1 VGGTTRSLVVE
12 DLVVRYGDV
21 EAVHGV
27 SFSIAAGEVLG
38 LLGPN
43 GAGKTSVLRVLTTLV
58 RPAAG
63 RAWVLG
69 HEVGREPSVVRRL
82 IGYVPQSLSADGSL
96 TGREN
101 AALFARLYSVPR
113 AERWP
118 RVEGALAVMGIDDAA
133 DQPVRTYSGGMVRRL
148 EVACALLHSPRV
160 LFLDEPT
167 VGLDPVARRT
177 VWRHLDRLR
186 ADTGATLLVT
196 THSMEEAEEHC
207 GRVVVMSGGQVRAEG
222 TPGDLRAALGRPGG
236 TLEDVFVA
244 LTESDQQGRRG
255 DLRDVRGSRRA
266 ARRLG

>member
-1 VGGTTRSLVVE
+1 VVDPASSVLV
-12 DLVVRYGDV
+12 DNLVVRYGET

-27 SFSIAAGEVLG
+27 SFAVGAGEVLG

-43 GAGKTSVLRVLTTLV
+43 GAGKTSVLRVLTTLI
-58 RPAAG
+58 RPHTG

-69 HEVGREPSVVRRL
+69 HDVGREPAVVRRL
-82 IGYVPQSLSADGSL
+82 IGYVQQSLSAEGTL

-101 AALFARLYSVPR
+101 ASLFARLYGVR
-113 AERWP
+113 RTEREA
-118 RVEGALAVMGIDDAA
+118 RIDEALRLMGIDEAG

-148 EVACALLHSPRV
+148 EVACALLHAPRV

-167 VGLDPVARRT
+167 VGLDPVARRA
-177 VWRHLDRLR
+177 VWRHLDQLR
-186 ADTGATLLVT
+186 QDTGATLLVT
-196 THSMEEAEEHC
+196 THAMEEAEEHC
-207 GRVVVMSGGQVRAEG
+207 GRVVVMSAGEVRAEG
-222 TPGDLRAALGRPGG
+222 TPGRLRRDLGRPGG

-244 LTESDQQGRRG
+244 LTESDRLSTRG

>member
-1 VGGTTRSLVVE
+1 MVDPASSLLVDNV
-12 DLVVRYGDV
+12 VVRYGEV

-27 SFSIAAGEVLG
+27 TFAIAAGEVLG

-58 RPAAG
+58 RAHAG

-69 HEVGREPSVVRRL
+69 HEVGREPRVVRRL
-82 IGYVPQSLSADGSL
+82 IGYVPQSLSADGTL

-101 AALFARLYSVPR
+101 ASLFARLYAVPR
-113 AERWP
+113 AVRQV
-118 RVEGALAVMGIDDAA
+118 RIDDGLRLMGIDDAA

-160 LFLDEPT
+160 LLLDEPT

-177 VWRHLDRLR
+177 VWRHLDQLR
-186 ADTGATLLVT
+186 RETGATLLVT
-196 THSMEEAEEHC
+196 THAMEEAEEHC
-207 GRVVVMSGGQVRAEG
+207 GRVVVMSAGVVRAEG
-222 TPGDLRAALGRPGG
+222 TPAQLRTDLGRPGG

-244 LTESDQQGRRG
+244 LTESDRQQRRG
-255 DLRDVRGSRRA
+255 DLRDIRGSRRA

>member
-1 VGGTTRSLVVE
+1 VGGRARSLLVE

-27 SFSIAAGEVLG
+27 SFSIGAGEVLG

-63 RAWVLG
+63 RAWLLG
-69 HEVGREPSVVRRL
+69 HDVGREPALVRRL

-101 AALFARLYSVPR
+101 ALLFARLYAV
-113 AERWP
+113 P
-118 RVEGALAVMGIDDAA
+118 RVERHARVDEALAVMGIDDAA

-148 EVACALLHSPRV
+148 EVACALLHAPRV

-177 VWRHLDRLR
+177 VWRHLERLR
-186 ADTGATLLVT
+186 DDTGATLLVT

-207 GRVVVMSGGQVRAEG
+207 GRVVVMSAGDVRAEG
-222 TPGDLRAALGRPGG
+222 TPRHLRDDLGQPGG

-244 LTESDQQGRRG
+244 LTESDRQGRRG

>member
-1 VGGTTRSLVVE
+1 VVDPAKSLLVE
-12 DLVVRYGDV
+12 DLVVRYGDI

-27 SFSIAAGEVLG
+27 SFSIATGEVLG

-58 RPAAG
+58 PPFRG
-63 RAWVLG
+63 RAWLLG
-69 HEVGREPSVVRRL
+69 HEVSREPAVVRRL
-82 IGYVPQSLSADGSL
+82 IGYVPQSLSADGTL

-101 AALFARLYSVPR
+101 ASLFARLYAVPR
-113 AERWP
+113 PER
-118 RVEGALAVMGIDDAA
+118 RARIDEALKMMGIDDAA
-133 DQPVRTYSGGMVRRL
+133 DQVVRTYSGGMVRRL
-148 EVACALLHSPRV
+148 EVACALLHSPRL

-167 VGLDPVARRT
+167 VGLDPVARRM

-186 ADTGATLLVT
+186 EDTGVTLLVT

-207 GRVVVMSGGQVRAEG
+207 GRLVVMTAGEVRAEG
-222 TPGDLRAALGRPGG
+222 TPGDLRSHLGRPGG

-244 LTESDQQGRRG
+244 LTESDRQQTRG
-255 DLRDVRGSRRA
+255 DLGAVRGSRRA